1 MLTATSQMSELLSLN
16 QANIPTYQA
25 SHIAVQDFWQ
35 LVRVSILN
43 FAVLVGLYIFSKE
56 DLFTHKGLRLI
67 SMLHFTF
74 ASLFALITDWKLF
87 SIYIALYG
95 ITPRRLLS
103 GWFVTVLFVWCIFT
117 LIRLYKPT
125 QTTRLA
131 IFYATLASL
140 LSSFIL

>member
-1 MLTATSQMSELLSLN
+1 MLL
-16 QANIPTYQA
+16 
-25 SHIAVQDFWQ
+25 
-35 LVRVSILN
+35 
-43 FAVLVGLYIFSKE
+43 
-56 DLFTHKGLRLI
+56 
-67 SMLHFTF
+67 FTF

-140 LSSFIL
+140 YKKKRSETRFPSLTPFFIIAILNFLWERRTLPRELLLMELLLIQSKQH

>member
-43 FAVLVGLYIFSKE
+43 FAVLAGLYIFSKE

-67 SMLHFTF
+67 SMLLFTF
-74 ASLFALITDWKLF
+74 ARLFALITD
-87 SIYIALYG
+87 
-95 ITPRRLLS
+95 
-103 GWFVTVLFVWCIFT
+103 
-117 LIRLYKPT
+117 
-125 QTTRLA
+125 
-131 IFYATLASL
+131 
-140 LSSFIL
+140 

>member
-1 MLTATSQMSELLSLN
+1 MGELLSLN

-67 SMLHFTF
+67 SML
-74 ASLFALITDWKLF
+74 L
-87 SIYIALYG
+87 LYR
-95 ITPRRLLS
+95 TL
-103 GWFVTVLFVWCIFT
+103 WYYTTT
-117 LIRLYKPT
+117 LIVRMVCDRALRLVY
-125 QTTRLA
+125 L
-131 IFYATLASL
+131 YAHSTL
-140 LSSFIL
+140 

>member
-35 LVRVSILN
+35 LVRVPILN

-67 SMLHFTF
+67 SMLLFTF

-87 SIYIALYG
+87 SIYITLYG

-140 LSSFIL
+140 YKKKE

>member
-67 SMLHFTF
+67 SML
-74 ASLFALITDWKLF
+74 L
-87 SIYIALYG
+87 
-95 ITPRRLLS
+95 
-103 GWFVTVLFVWCIFT
+103 FT
-117 LIRLYKPT
+117 L
-125 QTTRLA
+125 
-131 IFYATLASL
+131 LASL
-140 LSSFIL
+140 PSSLIGNSLVSISHFMVLHHDAYCQDGL